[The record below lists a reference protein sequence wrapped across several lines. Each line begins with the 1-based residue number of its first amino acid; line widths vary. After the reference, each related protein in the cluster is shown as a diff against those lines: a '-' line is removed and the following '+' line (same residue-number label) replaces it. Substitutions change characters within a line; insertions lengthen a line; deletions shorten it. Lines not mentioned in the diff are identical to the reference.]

1 MSGSK
6 LQLWFSAIAAF
17 SAFAAGASL
26 ALAQASQRPPASMGV
41 RSDQQT
47 TAGATLNLAQPTIGS
62 VIGQARISVTR
73 KQENLELRHV
83 VANVNGQQVESDIM
97 RLTGPEAI
105 ENAFR
110 QGLLPE
116 SARDALLEHARNLDE
131 GEPPIYIV
139 NKQIAEQWAK
149 THTPLPKATPTQQP
163 PRGAMHDRATHLVYA
178 SYRPDPDPQSLKHAE
193 HELSKDAK
201 HAEKEAE
208 HAGGQISDAYKQAT
222 GQSNKWW
229 KHWQSE
235 ATKDFEKFDECW
247 VDHRLS
253 VRRHV
258 SPSIQNLG
266 YTVDLG
272 SLKLGQGT
280 VRFDLPVSV
289 DMDAEASVFYIP
301 CMAVF
306 TGNVP
311 LPFFIRP
318 RDVSVQNGHLS
329 ATANIA
335 ANVQQI
341 AFNGSKDFF
350 APPAIQLIP
359 NAPIWAGPVP
369 IFIEAYLYLRG
380 GITYNGSGQIEAN
393 FTASTKKE
401 GPFSF
406 TCNGHG
412 CQHDFTK
419 LTAQSEILQNP
430 SLRPHIA
437 ARATIEPYF
446 WAAVQVGVDE
456 GLLMGRAGPEIA
468 ISGDVWAYEGAGCG
482 AAAGTNS
489 PSDSVKALTAD
500 IDANIYATWQV
511 GTMGITDPTTGDYF
525 PGAKGVVPNGHET
538 ARKRDVLFSKH
549 LYFGDLVG
557 STALSPLVA
566 ANGIAAVAQPASY
579 SFRMRPCYPYHDDI
593 QYRLQWSALNATAPG
608 AAQPT
613 AVSVWSAP
621 QKDFIVN
628 HAWMSPG
635 DYTVS
640 VTPVGDRHNRAF
652 TAHTTNLIV
661 HIDAQGK
668 ARAQAARPQLK
679 TAAAHK

>member
-1 MSGSK
+1 MSGNK
-6 LQLWFSAIAAF
+6 LQAWFRAIAAF
-17 SAFAAGASL
+17 GGLTVAVSLAFAQESP
-26 ALAQASQRPPASMGV
+26 RPTAPMGV
-41 RSDQQT
+41 RSNAQSP
-47 TAGATLNLAQPTIGS
+47 AGTTLNLAQPTIGS

-97 RLTGPEAI
+97 RLSGPEAI
-105 ENAFR
+105 ESAFR
-110 QGLLPE
+110 QQLLPE
-116 SARDALLEHARNLDE
+116 AARDALLEHARNLDQ

-149 THTPLPKATPTQQP
+149 THTPLPKTAPTQQP
-163 PRGAMHDRATHLVYA
+163 ARGAMRDSAVHLVYA
-178 SYRPDPDPQSLKHAE
+178 SYKPDPEPQSLKHAE

-208 HAGGQISDAYKQAT
+208 HAGGQISEAYKQAT
-222 GQSNKWW
+222 GQTNKWW

-253 VRRHV
+253 VRRHL
-258 SPSIQNLG
+258 SPSMQNLG
-266 YTVDLG
+266 YTVDLAA
-272 SLKLGQGT
+272 LKLGQGT
-280 VRFDLPVSV
+280 VRFDLPISV
-289 DMDAEASVFYIP
+289 EMDAEASVFYIP

-306 TGNVP
+306 SGNLP

-318 RDVSVQNGHLS
+318 RDVAVQKGHLS
-329 ATANIA
+329 AVANIA

-341 AFNGSKDFF
+341 AFNGSKEFF
-350 APPAIQLIP
+350 TPPAIQLIP

-369 IFIEAYLYLRG
+369 IFLEAYLYLRG
-380 GITYNGSGQIEAN
+380 GLTYSGNGQIEAN

-406 TCNGHG
+406 TCNGRG
-412 CQHDFTK
+412 CQHDFSK

-430 SLRPHIA
+430 NLRPRIA

-468 ISGDVWAYEGAGCG
+468 VSGDVWAYEGAGCG
-482 AAAGTNS
+482 APAGTNS
-489 PSDSVKALTAD
+489 PNASVKALTAD
-500 IDANIYATWQV
+500 IDANIYAAWQV

-525 PGAKGVVPNGHET
+525 PGVKGVVPNGHET
-538 ARKRDVLFSKH
+538 AKKRDVLFSKH

-566 ANGIAAVAQPASY
+566 ANGPAAVAQPASY
-579 SFRMRPCYPYHDDI
+579 TFRMRPCYPYPDDI
-593 QYRLQWSALNATAPG
+593 QYQLQWSGLNAAAPG
-608 AAQPT
+608 AAQP
-613 AVSVWSAP
+613 AVASVWGAP
-621 QKDFIVN
+621 QKDLVVN
-628 HAWMSPG
+628 HTWMSPG

-640 VTPVGDRHNRAF
+640 ITPVGDKHHRTF
-652 TAHTTNLIV
+652 TVHTTNLTV
-661 HIDAQGK
+661 HVEAQGK
-668 ARAQAARPQLK
+668 ARAQSASPQLT

>member
-1 MSGSK
+1 MSRRNTD
-6 LQLWFSAIAAF
+6 LWFRVIAVF
-17 SAFAAGASL
+17 SVAVGATSL
-26 ALAQASQRPPASMGV
+26 ALAQVPAKQAASLGV
-41 RSDQQT
+41 RSNAQT

-62 VIGQARISVTR
+62 VVGQARISVTK

-83 VANVNGQQVESDIM
+83 LANVNGQQVESDIM

-105 ENAFR
+105 ESAFR

-116 SARDALLEHARNLDE
+116 SARDALLEHAKNLDE

-149 THTPLPKATPTQQP
+149 THTPLPKAAPTPQS
-163 PRGAMHDRATHLVYA
+163 PRGTMRDGAAHLVYA
-178 SYRPDPDPQSLKHAE
+178 SYKPDPEPQSLKHAE

-222 GQSNKWW
+222 GQTNKWW

-258 SPSIQNLG
+258 SPSIQNLA
-266 YTVDLG
+266 YTVDLA

-280 VRFDLPVSV
+280 VTFDLPVSV
-289 DMDAEASVFYIP
+289 EMDAEASVFYIP

-380 GITYNGSGQIEAN
+380 GITYSGTGQIEAN

-412 CQHDFTK
+412 CQHDFSK

-430 SLRPHIA
+430 SLRPRIA
-437 ARATIEPYF
+437 ARATLEPYF

-468 ISGDVWAYEGAGCG
+468 ISGDVWAYEGDGCG
-482 AAAGTNS
+482 AAAGTSSSGNN
-489 PSDSVKALTAD
+489 VKALTSD

-525 PGAKGVVPNGHET
+525 AGVKGVVPNGHET
-538 ARKRDVLFSKH
+538 AKKRDVLFSKH

-557 STALSPLVA
+557 STALAPLVA
-566 ANGIAAVAQPASY
+566 GNGAAAVAQPASY
-579 SFRMRPCYPYHDDI
+579 SFRMRPCYPYHDDV
-593 QYRLQWSALNATAPG
+593 QYRLQWSAQNAAAPG

-613 AVSVWSAP
+613 VASVWGAP
-621 QKDFIVN
+621 QKDLIVN
-628 HAWMSPG
+628 HTWMTPG

-640 VTPVGDRHNRAF
+640 ITPLGDKHNRAF
-652 TAHTTNLIV
+652 TTHTTNLIV
-661 HIDAQGK
+661 HVDAQGK
-668 ARAQAARPQLK
+668 ARAQSSTPQL
-679 TAAAHK
+679 TNAAAHK